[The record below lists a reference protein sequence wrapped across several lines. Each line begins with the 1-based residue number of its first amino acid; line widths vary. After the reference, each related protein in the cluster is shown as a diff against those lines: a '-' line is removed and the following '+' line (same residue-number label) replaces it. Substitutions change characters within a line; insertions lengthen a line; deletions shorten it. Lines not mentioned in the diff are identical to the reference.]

1 MGATVVKFFL
11 EAMKKVC
18 SRMTLAWSQLQVKP
32 ALREKVVLHRGWH
45 SMGGDVRRPLENTRQ
60 AYLDASKL
68 GVAFAECDVWSTKD
82 SELVLCHDP
91 TFTRVAQDPG
101 CDAARTAISELTWK
115 ELCSLSLKDGS
126 TPVRLTTVLADLIT
140 TRTRLVIEMSS
151 TGPAAP
157 LAQLLNRRRDLLPA
171 VAWVMSFSMHSLKLF
186 SEHGAP
192 EEVRK
197 GWLLDNPRIPYE
209 ATSLKEGET
218 TFDYTRETLQT
229 FLERTGWTEVVQRMK
244 CFLYLQYHPS
254 LTTPQLSEIRE
265 ELRNV
270 LEETSAADVASSAV
284 VRNCALGL
292 WSDIDLDPRMDTEA
306 AFDHLID
313 AVDFINSDMPDTF
326 WKAAQVH

>member
-1 MGATVVKFFL
+1 
-11 EAMKKVC
+11 MKKVC
-18 SRMTLAWSQLQVKP
+18 SRMNVAWSQLQVKP
-32 ALREKVVLHRGWH
+32 ALRQKLVLHRGWH
-45 SMGGDVRRPLENTRQ
+45 SLGGDVRRPLENTRQ

-91 TFTRVAQDPG
+91 SFERVAQDPE
-101 CDAARTAISELTWK
+101 CEVARAHISELTWK
-115 ELCSLSLKDGS
+115 ELRSLPLQDGS
-126 TPVRLTTVLADLIT
+126 TPVRLTTVLSDLIAT
-140 TRTRLVIEMSS
+140 QTRLVIEMSS
-151 TGPAAP
+151 SGPAAP
-157 LAQLLNRRRDLLPA
+157 LAELLNRRRDLLPA
-171 VAWVMSFSMHSLKLF
+171 VAWVMSFSIRSLKLF
-186 SEHGAP
+186 SDHGAP

-229 FLERTGWTEVVQRMK
+229 FLGRTGLTEVVQRMK

-270 LEETSAADVASSAV
+270 LGETSTADVACAEGL
-284 VRNCALGL
+284 RKCALGL
-292 WSDIDLDPRMDTEA
+292 WSDIDLDPNMDTEIV
-306 AFDHLID
+306 FDDLID

-326 WKAAQVH
+326 WNAAQVL